1 MTGIIIYKMP
11 TPNNLFLNFILSLCS
26 LLEKNIL
33 ILEKIAMLTHLE
45 YLISEFQIYVKI
57 KTNDKFEKLND
68 KTFNF
73 QQEIYLW
80 CKMK

>member
-1 MTGIIIYKMP
+1 MP

-73 QQEIYLW
+73 QQEIYL
-80 CKMK
+80 

>member
-73 QQEIYLW
+73 QQEIYL
-80 CKMK
+80 

>member
-33 ILEKIAMLTHLE
+33 ILEKIVMLTHLE

-73 QQEIYLW
+73 QQEIYL
-80 CKMK
+80 

>member
-1 MTGIIIYKMP
+1 MP

-45 YLISEFQIYVKI
+45 YLISEFEIYVKI

-73 QQEIYLW
+73 QQEIYL
-80 CKMK
+80 

>member
-1 MTGIIIYKMP
+1 
-11 TPNNLFLNFILSLCS
+11 
-26 LLEKNIL
+26 
-33 ILEKIAMLTHLE
+33 MLTHLE

-73 QQEIYLW
+73 QQEIMKIY
-80 CKMK
+80 KMRSNKRLETLSYI